1 MNDKDSKSKHASID
15 GQLKEEIAELRS
27 HIERLEKQIET
38 LKHSEK
44 RFSVLFHEAIDALV
58 VIDGESAVVLRANK
72 SACELLGYPEKEL
85 TGKPFTSLL
94 SRESSMP
101 VSLSREDVRFYNTVF
116 VQTFR
121 KSDGEEC
128 EMDLT
133 FTMVPWDE
141 KTAILTSFRDV
152 SERVRAEKEREK
164 LIRDLQEAMEKIK
177 TLRGL
182 IPICAHCKKIRDDE
196 GYWQQVEV
204 YVRDHTEAQFSHGI
218 CPDCMRSLYPEL
230 SNAKPFSKET

>member
-1 MNDKDSKSKHASID
+1 MNNKDSKSEPALHD
-15 GQLKEEIAELRS
+15 GQLKEEIKELRT
-27 HIERLEKQIET
+27 HVEKLEKQIET
-38 LKHSEK
+38 LEHSEK

-72 SACELLGYPEKEL
+72 AACELLGYREKEL

-94 SRESSMP
+94 AQESQVP
-101 VSLSREDVRFYNTVF
+101 VPLSREDVRFYNTVF
-116 VQTFR
+116 VQTFH
-121 KSDGEEC
+121 KSDGKEC

-133 FTMVPWDE
+133 FAMVPWDD

-230 SNAKPFSKET
+230 SNDKTFSKET